1 MTSTITPYR
10 PGAQVGRDGFPQLL
24 RAEWTKFRTVR
35 GWVLGM
41 AASALAMV
49 VFGLLGTAGAAG
61 PGGAPPVPKGP
72 GGEAVNDSFFFVH
85 QVLEGD
91 GSITVPVSSL
101 TDVTG
106 LGPQKNAPGISP
118 WAKAGLIVKANLT
131 QGSAYAAIVVTG
143 SHGVRMQ
150 YDYTHDVAG
159 IAGAVS
165 VQSPRWLRLVRS
177 GDMITGYDSADGISW
192 ARVGTARLAG
202 LASTV
207 QAGLFVTSPEA
218 MSGSGVG
225 AGTSPAVAAA
235 GFGPVGLRGQ
245 WPGGG
250 WKGEQLGGGGTSGS
264 YTNTTS
270 GGFKRSGGGFT
281 VTGAGDIAP
290 VVGGLALGPGFTI
303 ENFLVGAFAGLIV
316 VIVVGTVFITAEYRR
331 GLIRTTLAASPR
343 RARVLAAKAIVLGSL
358 AFAGGLIAAAAAI
371 PFGERRARAIGFRVI
386 PVTSLTELR
395 VVAGTAL
402 LLAVAGVLAL
412 AVGAILR
419 RSAAAVAIVIAAT
432 VLPYILAV
440 SGILPAGPADWVL
453 RVTPA
458 AGFAIQQSLPR
469 YTQVISTYTPSSG
482 YFPLAPWAGFAVLCG
497 YAALAFGTAVVLL
510 RRRDA

>member
-1 MTSTITPYR
+1 
-10 PGAQVGRDGFPQLL
+10 
-24 RAEWTKFRTVR
+24 
-35 GWVLGM
+35 
-41 AASALAMV
+41 
-49 VFGLLGTAGAAG
+49 
-61 PGGAPPVPKGP
+61 
-72 GGEAVNDSFFFVH
+72 
-85 QVLEGD
+85 
-91 GSITVPVSSL
+91 
-101 TDVTG
+101 
-106 LGPQKNAPGISP
+106 
-118 WAKAGLIVKANLT
+118 
-131 QGSAYAAIVVTG
+131 
-143 SHGVRMQ
+143 
-150 YDYTHDVAG
+150 
-159 IAGAVS
+159 
-165 VQSPRWLRLVRS
+165 
-177 GDMITGYDSADGISW
+177 
-192 ARVGTARLAG
+192 
-202 LASTV
+202 V
-207 QAGLFVTSPEA
+207 QAGLFVASPEA

-371 PFGERRARAIGFRVI
+371 PLGERRARAIGFRVI

-419 RSAAAVAIVIAAT
+419 RSAAAVAIVVAAT

-497 YAALAFGTAVVLL
+497 YSALAFGTAVVLL
-510 RRRDA
+510 RRRDS